1 MYYSNRVKQ
10 YIVTYFDL
18 YLFDRHNHNY
28 VPSLRNNVISACFF
42 SKCKENCSYFCNF
55 SPHIRIRNYNYI
67 QFKYKKNRRSS
78 RELSFKFLKNVNIKD
93 KKETSFQRDE
103 NQQCISIFI
112 YSWLNMVE
120 NIKKLITDT
129 NTLNMTR
136 CKLILSSKSN
146 FWCIDLRTI

>member
-1 MYYSNRVKQ
+1 M
-10 YIVTYFDL
+10 
-18 YLFDRHNHNY
+18 
-28 VPSLRNNVISACFF
+28 
-42 SKCKENCSYFCNF
+42 
-55 SPHIRIRNYNYI
+55 
-67 QFKYKKNRRSS
+67 RSS

-136 CKLILSSKSN
+136 WLLFKG
-146 FWCIDLRTI
+146 